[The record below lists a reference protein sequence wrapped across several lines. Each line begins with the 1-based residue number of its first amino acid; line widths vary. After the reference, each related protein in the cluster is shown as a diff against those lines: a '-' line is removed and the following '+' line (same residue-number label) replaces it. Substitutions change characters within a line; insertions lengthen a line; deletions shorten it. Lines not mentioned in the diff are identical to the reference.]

1 MKALKIICL
10 LVLTI
15 SFAQCKTVKLVQ
27 NPPFTITG
35 ATYNNWVGGQP
46 GIKGTNLVIAIE
58 NKLNTT
64 IKSIYFRNKKNTV
77 SIENRK
83 GKEYLVVNI
92 NTSSV
97 IVGVKKDIVK
107 AKGVKTTKTTPLKV
121 NSPTIP
127 FKLDTNQAVIK
138 FMVGKKTFYYKV
150 SNIKKTE
157 TVFYP

>member
-1 MKALKIICL
+1 MKALKIIFL

-15 SFAQCKTVKLVQ
+15 SFAHCKTVKLVQ

-46 GIKGTNLVIAIE
+46 GIKGTNLIIGIE

-64 IKSIYFRNKKNTV
+64 VKSIYFRNKKNTV

-97 IVGVKKDIVK
+97 MVGVKRDVVK
-107 AKGVKTTKTTPLKV
+107 EKGVKTTPLKV
-121 NSPTIP
+121 YSSTIP
-127 FKLDTNQAVIK
+127 FKLEANQAVIK
-138 FMVGKKTFYYKV
+138 YMIGKKTFYYKV

-157 TVFYP
+157 TIFYP